1 MIKNKKNRNS
11 ATTARKTELL
21 DDSQPF
27 AYKEAYKALRTNFNF
42 ATLDGKIKT
51 IVVTSSIPGEGKTT
65 FSINLAIT
73 LADAG
78 KKVLLIDA
86 DLRNPTVH
94 RYLRLRQQDLS
105 GLSNILSSTLKASD
119 VLGHLE
125 RYGID
130 LLLSG
135 TIPPNPVE
143 LLDSGR
149 IKEVIDELSGDYD
162 YIICDTPPASVVTDA
177 SVLSKHCDGIIMV
190 VAQGKTN
197 RELAHKAMDNLKLS
211 GTKIIGA
218 VLNDYDV
225 RRDSKNSLQENSYY
239 YTYGESE

>member
-1 MIKNKKNRNS
+1 MKHSKTRNA

-21 DDSQPF
+21 DDAQPF

-73 LADAG
+73 LAEAG

-86 DLRNPTVH
+86 DLRNPSIH

-105 GLSNILSSTLKASD
+105 GLSNLLSSNMEASD

-125 RYGID
+125 RYGLD

-143 LLDSGR
+143 LLDSDR
-149 IKEVIDELSGDYD
+149 VKEIIDELADEYD

-190 VAQGKTN
+190 VGQGKTK
-197 RELAHKAMDNLKLS
+197 EEVAHRALESLKQS

-218 VLNDYDV
+218 VLNDYDA
-225 RRDSKNSLQENSYY
+225 RKDSKNTMQENAYY
-239 YTYGESE
+239 YAYGESK

>member
-1 MIKNKKNRNS
+1 MKHSKTRNA

-21 DDSQPF
+21 DDAQPF

-73 LADAG
+73 LAEAG

-86 DLRNPTVH
+86 DLRNPSIH
-94 RYLRLRQQDLS
+94 RYLRLRQQDLF
-105 GLSNILSSTLKASD
+105 GLSNLLSSSMKASD

-143 LLDSGR
+143 LLDTDR
-149 IKEVIDELSGDYD
+149 VKEIINELADDYD

-177 SVLSKHCDGIIMV
+177 SVLSKHCDGIIMLV
-190 VAQGKTN
+190 GQGKTK
-197 RELAHKAMDNLKLS
+197 EEVAHRAMESLKKS

-218 VLNDYDV
+218 VLNDYDA
-225 RRDSKNSLQENSYY
+225 RKDSKNTMQENAYY
-239 YTYGESE
+239 YAYGESK